1 MHPKVER
8 SLAASSA
15 MVVVSPFIRTVLS
28 GAIYGSWAALHTI
41 GSYSPEC
48 VEGSFSEVPIAT
60 VQHEGGLIYRAWDV
74 AFRFYPPSNLSFSV
88 FRSFLS
94 WRFTARF

>member
-15 MVVVSPFIRTVLS
+15 MVVVSPSIRTVLS
-28 GAIYGSWAALHTI
+28 GAIYGSWAALHAI

-48 VEGSFSEVPIAT
+48 VEGSFSEVPITT
-60 VQHEGGLIYRAWDV
+60 VQYEGGLIYRAWEM
-74 AFRFYPPSNLSFSV
+74 S
-88 FRSFLS
+88 FRS
-94 WRFTARF
+94 

>member
-15 MVVVSPFIRTVLS
+15 MVVVSPFVRTVLS
-28 GAIYGSWAALHTI
+28 GAIYGSWAALHAI

-48 VEGSFSEVPIAT
+48 VEGSFSEVPITT
-60 VQHEGGLIYRAWDV
+60 VQYEGGLIYRAWDV
-74 AFRFYPPSNLSFSV
+74 AFVPIPL
-88 FRSFLS
+88 
-94 WRFTARF
+94 

>member
-28 GAIYGSWAALHTI
+28 GAIYGSWAALHAI
-41 GSYSPEC
+41 VSYSPEC
-48 VEGSFSEVPIAT
+48 VEGSFSEVPITT
-60 VQHEGGLIYRAWDV
+60 VQYEGELIYRAWDV
-74 AFRFYPPSNLSFSV
+74 AFVPIPL
-88 FRSFLS
+88 
-94 WRFTARF
+94 